1 MVTTVILTLIVDIII
16 ALGET
21 LIGLRIILKL
31 LAANPNTP
39 FVQWIYNSSKI
50 FLSPFLDMFPT
61 TAVNEGSV
69 IELSSIFALIFY
81 AVIGKL
87 IMELIYFI
95 DTGLFRRKPKNKIG
109 EHEERIF

>member
-1 MVTTVILTLIVDIII
+1 MVTTIILTTIVDIII

-31 LAANPNTP
+31 LAANANTP
-39 FVQWIYNSSKI
+39 FFRWIYESSKI
-50 FLSPFLDMFPT
+50 FLAPFMDMFPST
-61 TAVNEGSV
+61 TVNEGSV

-87 IMELIYFI
+87 LMELIYFI
-95 DTGLFRRKPKNKIG
+95 DAGLIRRKPKNKIG
-109 EHEERIF
+109 EHQERIF